1 MNTSQGMIGIFMV
14 NVSIVTKEHN
24 TFAPYANTAIHVI
37 TRLRNRIRK
46 SILTYSLLYSKLIWI
61 LSKHFVLNKH
71 ALALGI
77 GA

>member
-24 TFAPYANTAIHVI
+24 TFVPYANTAIHAI

-46 SILTYSLLYSKLIWI
+46 PILTIPRCI
-61 LSKHFVLNKH
+61 AN
-71 ALALGI
+71 
-77 GA
+77 